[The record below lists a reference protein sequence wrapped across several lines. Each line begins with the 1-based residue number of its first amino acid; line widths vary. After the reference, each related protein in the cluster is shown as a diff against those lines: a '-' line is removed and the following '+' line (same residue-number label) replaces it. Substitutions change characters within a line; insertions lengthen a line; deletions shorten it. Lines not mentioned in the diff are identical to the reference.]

1 MSKGDRNGKLSQT
14 NETGSTLTYLSKTMK
29 KTLQIRHGII
39 ALLCM
44 MLAIPTALAQKAGNT
59 DCWGTSNEAQQGS
72 FSTGYYYEFSTEGTN
87 VHFTIKLLD
96 EDRTGFGPTEIW
108 RFNPT
113 QVPFANMSPVGDVNT
128 TKTWEYTVPDMT
140 DGTTLEFQVKFAYAG
155 GMSVT
160 KSLFYTVGTVCDEVT
175 DPMIEASVNSLT
187 VNPTGTFTVSGYN
200 LTEAIAISSD
210 NPEFSVNPESIAAD
224 AGANQNVTV
233 TYTGNS
239 YEAQSAAITLSSD
252 GADPVIINVTG
263 TKPKPAISATTEL
276 AIDPAGEFNVTASN
290 LLDDITITSSSEN
303 ISVEPAT
310 IAKDN
315 NGLTGW
321 YGVPV
326 TVTFSGVPGAT
337 EEGTIT
343 LSSQDADDVVINVHA
358 SVPDLEIVPSTYA
371 VNASPTAIFT
381 VTGVSLSEQIT
392 LESSSENIVVDPA
405 TLEANSVNAQ
415 VTVTYNGED
424 GTKETGT
431 ITLKSAGAEDVT
443 ITVNAIKF
451 GEELPID
458 DFEGDESTIGMWH
471 TESDETTQTEII
483 DNPYSEGINTSAK
496 VLKGGRAAGS
506 APWAGPILKP
516 ITFGNDRSEM
526 GGTYIPANTFLYMH
540 MMVYRETD
548 GGELKVKFN
557 DAAGGDIAPTSESL
571 PLATGKWQD
580 LVFAVPAEVDIQMIF
595 VEAGW
600 GNITEDLVIYIDN
613 IEFNN
618 DPTPIRIE
626 DTEAPTNF
634 TASLVEE
641 NIGSISLKMSAED
654 NEGLLV
660 YTVEYG
666 EGQTKQFSG
675 NSGEEVVGVINGLNP
690 STDYTFKVSATDVQ
704 GNAAANNPIV
714 IVARTADDTS
724 TECEGVIL
732 ANAYD
737 PSSAYKPEFEYSLT
751 SLQEGDG
758 FRVQLTVTFFE
769 PVNGFN
775 VSFGTMV
782 NGVVAATLVD
792 GTTYQASWIN
802 GGNVPFEMGATA
814 QWYAYFP
821 YAGGVA
827 QFAPKTYTVG
837 NCMDPIPTITVST
850 DEAVCDPVTMTASFT
865 VSSENLTKDI
875 NISIDD
881 ENNFAVLTPESGTIP
896 MNEAEQPVEIMYIGI
911 DEQASAT
918 VTLSSEGAA
927 NKQVVIVYDATATSV
942 DETAST
948 ASVWAADGGIY
959 VTSSNNAE
967 VAIYDF
973 AGNMVQ
979 QASVDGKAFFNV
991 DKGLYIVSIDGNS
1004 LKVSAK

>member
-1 MSKGDRNGKLSQT
+1 MSKGDRNRKLSQT
-14 NETGSTLTYLSKTMK
+14 NETSSTLTYLSKTMK
-29 KTLQIRHGII
+29 KTLPIKHGIF

-87 VHFTIKLLD
+87 VTLTAKLLD
-96 EDRTGFGPTEIW
+96 ADKTGINAYAWTMNPNFAEVRMTAVPGETNTFSATFSNYTQPT
-108 RFNPT
+108 FT
-113 QVPFANMSPVGDVNT
+113 AA
-128 TKTWEYTVPDMT
+128 
-140 DGTTLEFQVKFAYAG
+140 VKFEFAG
-155 GMSVT
+155 GMAVT
-160 KSLFYTVGTVCDEVT
+160 KYITYTVGTVCDEVT

-187 VNPTGTFTVSGYN
+187 VNPAGTFTVSGYN

-210 NPEFSVNPESIAAD
+210 NPEFSVNPQSIAAD

-233 TYTGNS
+233 TYTGDS

-252 GADPVIINVTG
+252 GAEPVIINVTG
-263 TKPKPAISATTEL
+263 TKPKPAINATTEL
-276 AIDPAGEFNVTASN
+276 TIDPAGEFNVTASN

-371 VNASPTAIFT
+371 VNASPTATFT

-424 GTKETGT
+424 GTKETGS

-451 GEELPID
+451 GDELPID

-506 APWAGPILKP
+506 APWAGPILQP

-526 GGTYIPANTFLYMH
+526 GGTYIPANTFQYMH
-540 MMVYRETD
+540 IMVYRETD
-548 GGELKVKFN
+548 GGDLKVKFN

-580 LVFAVPAEVDIQMIF
+580 LVFAVPAGVDIQMIF

-600 GNITEDLVIYIDN
+600 GNITEDLVIYLDN

-618 DPTPIRIE
+618 DPTPIRME

-641 NIGSISLKMSAED
+641 NVGSISLKMSAED

-704 GNAAANNPIV
+704 GNAAANNPIQLA
-714 IVARTADDTS
+714 ARTADDTS
-724 TECEGVIL
+724 TECEGMIL

-850 DEAVCDPVTMTASFT
+850 DEAVCDPGTMTASFT

-881 ENNFAVLTPESGTIP
+881 ENNFAVWTPENGIIP

-959 VTSSNNAE
+959 VASDSETEVEVYDLTGNLVAE
-967 VAIYDF
+967 AI
-973 AGNMVQ
+973 
-979 QASVDGKAFFNV
+979 VDGKAFFDV
-991 DKGLYIVSIDGNS
+991 EKGLYIVSMNGSS
-1004 LKVSAK
+1004 LKVLAK

>member
-87 VHFTIKLLD
+87 VTLTAKLLD
-96 EDRTGFGPTEIW
+96 ADKTGINAYAWTKNPNFAEVGMTAVPGETNTFSATFSNYTQPT
-108 RFNPT
+108 FT
-113 QVPFANMSPVGDVNT
+113 AA
-128 TKTWEYTVPDMT
+128 
-140 DGTTLEFQVKFAYAG
+140 VKFSFAG
-155 GMSVT
+155 GMAVT
-160 KSLFYTVGTVCDEVT
+160 KYITYTVGTVCNEVT

-187 VNPTGTFTVSGYN
+187 VNPAGTFTVSGYN

-252 GADPVIINVTG
+252 GAEPVIINVTG
-263 TKPKPAISATTEL
+263 TKPKPAINATTEL
-276 AIDPAGEFNVTASN
+276 TIDPTGEFNVTASN

-343 LSSQDADDVVINVHA
+343 LSSQDADDVIINVHA

-371 VNASPTAIFT
+371 VNASPTATFT
-381 VTGVSLSEQIT
+381 VTGISLSEQIT

-506 APWAGPILKP
+506 AQWAGPILKP

-526 GGTYIPANTFLYMH
+526 GGTYIPANTFQYMH

-580 LVFAVPAEVDIQMIF
+580 LVFAVPAGVDIQMIF

-758 FRVQLTVTFFE
+758 FRVQLTVTFLE
-769 PVNGFN
+769 PVPAGL
-775 VSFGTMV
+775 VVQFGTGV
-782 NGVVAATLVD
+782 AGVVAGTLVE
-792 GTTYQASWIN
+792 GTTYRASWIN
-802 GGNVPFEMGATA
+802 GATPFEMGATA
-814 QWYAYFP
+814 QWYAYFAYP
-821 YAGGVA
+821 GGLA
-827 QFAPKTYTVG
+827 QLAAKTYTVG

-850 DEAVCDPVTMTASFT
+850 DEAVCDPGTMTASFT

-911 DEQASAT
+911 EEQASAT